1 MEGEKSNISSPQEED
16 IFLLDLSMLQGGVH
30 LLPVQEKAT
39 PPMNPGLDD
48 TTLPPMQRIL
58 LKFFMP
64 DVHCVCIYTFF
75 CPMSPITPHIQNKYD
90 SVIPITSELLAA
102 TPSSGLPSD
111 GAPTSSPH
119 VTDPSQPSTMLSD
132 LQATMTELDKF
143 IKLTQ
148 DIGDYINSTEIYEV
162 ED

>member
-1 MEGEKSNISSPQEED
+1 
-16 IFLLDLSMLQGGVH
+16 
-30 LLPVQEKAT
+30 
-39 PPMNPGLDD
+39 
-48 TTLPPMQRIL
+48 
-58 LKFFMP
+58 
-64 DVHCVCIYTFF
+64 
-75 CPMSPITPHIQNKYD
+75 MSPITSRIQNKYD

-148 DIGDYINSTEIYEV
+148 DIGDYINSTEIYEA